1 MVPAR
6 SDIEAQKIL
15 PADIIPKPD
24 VKYFDTYDWNFTVT
38 TKGEVRRRMKDLP
51 KAQ

>member
-6 SDIEAQKIL
+6 SDIEAEKFL
-15 PADIIPKPD
+15 PSVIIPKPD

-38 TKGEVRRRMKDLP
+38 TKGDVRRRMKDLS